1 MRIELELEKMGFVL
15 PTPKPLAAYVPAV
28 RTGNLV
34 YTAGQGPNIDGKA
47 LFTGKLGRELTEEQG
62 YRAAQICVV
71 NCLACVKALIGDLDK
86 IERVVK
92 VLGFVASVDGFT
104 RQPWV
109 MNGASELLVKL
120 FGDKGKHAR
129 SAIGTN
135 QLPLDIP
142 VEVEIIVQVR
152 DQGLEESARF

>member
-1 MRIELELEKMGFVL
+1 MRIEQELEKMGFTL

-34 YTAGQGPNIDGKA
+34 FTAGQGPTLDGKPK
-47 LFTGKLGRELTEEQG
+47 FTGKLGRELTEQQG
-62 YRAAQICVV
+62 YQAAQVCVV
-71 NCLACVKALIGDLDK
+71 NCLACVKSLIGDLDK
-86 IERVVK
+86 VEQVVK
-92 VLGFVASVDGFT
+92 LLGFVASVDGFT

-109 MNGASELLVKL
+109 MNGASELLIKL
-120 FGDKGKHAR
+120 FGDRGKHAR

-142 VEVEIIVQVR
+142 VEVEIVVRVR
-152 DQGLEESARF
+152 D

>member
-1 MRIELELEKMGFVL
+1 MRIERELEKLGFGL

-28 RTGNLV
+28 RVGELV
-34 YTAGQGPNIDGKA
+34 WTAGQGPTIDGKA

-62 YRAAQICVV
+62 YKAAQICIV
-71 NCLACVKALIGDLDK
+71 NCLACVRSVIGDLDK
-86 IERVVK
+86 VEQVVK
-92 VLGFVASVDGFT
+92 LLGFVASVDGFT

-109 MNGASELLVKL
+109 MNGASELLITL
-120 FGDKGKHAR
+120 YGDKGKHAR

-142 VEVEIIVQVR
+142 VEVEMIVRVR
-152 DQGLEESARF
+152 D